1 MRHII
6 VMLDNVYEELLN
18 NAPDSDER
26 KSVLDKIDS
35 IQYEIE
41 DIEFFKR

>member
-18 NAPDSDER
+18 NTPHSDKR
-26 KSVLDKIDS
+26 KKVLDKIGS
-35 IQYEIE
+35 IQNEIE